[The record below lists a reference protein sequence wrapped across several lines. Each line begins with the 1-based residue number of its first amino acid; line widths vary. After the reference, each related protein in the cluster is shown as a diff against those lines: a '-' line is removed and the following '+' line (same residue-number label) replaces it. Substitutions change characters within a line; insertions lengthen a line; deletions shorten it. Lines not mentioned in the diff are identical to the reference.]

1 MRLARFECGSDLRL
15 RLRRALRG
23 SRASRG
29 RRRSRDSARGARDAP
44 AAQLRSLVDF
54 DWRRAFEICGAGT
67 RGPCIHE
74 EWGLCAG
81 RHGGRRT
88 GDGEM
93 HGCGDLRDQPRRPG
107 GALLSRL
114 DAYFALPLVPR
125 ALSRLLESGA
135 RYSPE
140 GRSVF
145 SNPVAPAALAAGQ
158 AGLGS
163 VPLALGHGQ
172 RPALPHR
179 GGSGKHRR
187 ARATRH
193 ARARD
198 GRVTGGLDLC
208 FRDHA
213 GLDRGVALL
222 CGAWCRR
229 GRTTIRRPRL
239 ALRCRRR
246 HPIGRMRSRWSQIRV
261 RSPSSGIDWSGKE
274 PHCVIRAPRD
284 PGRIAPV
291 RTELLPAVPTRCPT
305 VRNGRH
311 IDRPRRPSL
320 RHPGHEERCRRRLRV
335 LCPQNRPRRRP
346 PRRCAAAPT

>member
-1 MRLARFECGSDLRL
+1 MPLAADAENERGVWRPQSWRSARPVAALVTIPFERTA
-15 RLRRALRG
+15 RRAVRVVG
-23 SRASRG
+23 CCFAHRRRRAGQPASACG
-29 RRRSRDSARGARDAP
+29 RRRIGPPASTSKTPATAARRVFRASAR
-44 AAQLRSLVDF
+44 AASTEPTPGVGGSLLA
-54 DWRRAFEICGAGT
+54 RRAVGVG
-67 RGPCIHE
+67 
-74 EWGLCAG
+74 
-81 RHGGRRT
+81 
-88 GDGEM
+88 
-93 HGCGDLRDQPRRPG
+93 
-107 GALLSRL
+107 
-114 DAYFALPLVPR
+114 
-125 ALSRLLESGA
+125 
-135 RYSPE
+135 
-140 GRSVF
+140 

-179 GGSGKHRR
+179 GGSGNHRR

-291 RTELLPAVPTRCPT
+291 RTELLPAVPPRCPT

-311 IDRPRRPSL
+311 IDQPHRLSL

-335 LCPQNRPRRRP
+335 PCPQNRPRRRP